1 MASQVNRNVH
11 QYTTTVTALVP
22 PILDISWNVNLT
34 ILNGVIKPS
43 LTYTETYRSRG
54 RMDCNSSRL
63 FINLWVLMWQKT
75 ASFDEDSRGEGM
87 DSQKIK
93 IKKKTKTP
101 RITDEGWNSQ
111 KRLSDPVEKKMKE
124 GKRRKKRLLYLHL
137 KLSLGLVPL

>member
-1 MASQVNRNVH
+1 MLNLGAL
-11 QYTTTVTALVP
+11 YTLFWRQKLNKV
-22 PILDISWNVNLT
+22 LT
-34 ILNGVIKPS
+34 K
-43 LTYTETYRSRG
+43 
-54 RMDCNSSRL
+54 
-63 FINLWVLMWQKT
+63 
-75 ASFDEDSRGEGM
+75 

-124 GKRRKKRLLYLHL
+124 GKRRKKRFLYLHL